1 MSIPR
6 SVAEILS
13 EYVILELEGIGRMY
27 LNVYVPR
34 LQREARVAGLLRAYG
49 DRGALN

>member
-1 MSIPR
+1 
-6 SVAEILS
+6 
-13 EYVILELEGIGRMY
+13 
-27 LNVYVPR
+27 VPR